1 MKSKGQAW
9 RCGWGQAALTVSLPQ
24 EKQDKAVL
32 QAEVRHLRQDNR
44 RLQEESQTAAA
55 QLRKFTEWFFSTID
69 KKS

>member
-1 MKSKGQAW
+1 M
-9 RCGWGQAALTVSLPQ
+9 SLPQ

-55 QLRKFTEWFFSTID
+55 QLRTFTEWFFSTID

>member
-1 MKSKGQAW
+1 MTSKGQA
-9 RCGWGQAALTVSLPQ
+9 GAAALRGGLTVSLPQ

-55 QLRKFTEWFFSTID
+55 QLRTFTEWFFSTID